1 MAALDF
7 ILMWDVTELDF
18 RCTAVVQE
26 STVQSRYYL
35 DVYVY
40 IFFFLELQDLGSF
53 MNWAGTETLTKQN
66 CILWENC
73 SFKDNSSLL
82 AVKMYTVLCNVSL
95 MPYRSGNI

>member
-7 ILMWDVTELDF
+7 ILVWDVTELDF

-40 IFFFLELQDLGSF
+40 IYFFPGV
-53 MNWAGTETLTKQN
+53 A
-66 CILWENC
+66 
-73 SFKDNSSLL
+73 
-82 AVKMYTVLCNVSL
+82 
-95 MPYRSGNI
+95 RSGELYELGWD